1 MMAFVETIDK
11 KYLEIFMKI
20 FDYSKKHFIDEIN
33 GELHGYLNRDGTPC
47 MRIKGGP
54 YKGSFHVPRCLMMLE
69 EMLKNEL

>member
-1 MMAFVETIDK
+1 MMAFVETKDK
-11 KYLEIFMKI
+11 KYLEIFMKV

-33 GELHGYLNRDGTPC
+33 GEWHGYLNRDGTPC

-69 EMLKNEL
+69 EMLKNQL